1 MQTFFGS
8 VWWLIVSLGILVT
21 FHEFGHFW
29 VARRCGIRVLRFSV
43 GFGTPLWRRM
53 GRDGT
58 EYQIAAI
65 PLGGYVK
72 MLDEREQDVAPEDRP
87 FAFNNK
93 PVWQR
98 IAVVAAGPGFN
109 LILCL
114 ALLWLMYL
122 IGKPDY
128 LPLVGRAEAIAAS
141 AGVAKGDRLLA
152 IDGEPTPT
160 WTDVTMRLAEAA
172 LEGAP
177 VTLRVQRASGQEQQ
191 LTLALDQLSADQRQ
205 AQPLQAIG
213 LTPLHALLPAVVGEV
228 QAGSGAEGVLKAG
241 DRIERIGVRAIDGWD
256 QVSEAVQAQASADAP
271 LLLQVRRDGGL
282 LDLSVRP
289 RLDSSGET
297 PRWMLGIGPARAQAH
312 YDTLQRYGV
321 VAAAEASARE
331 TWMLAR
337 NTLSM
342 LGKMVAGKAS
352 LQNLSGPLTIA
363 KVANAS
369 AQLGLAWFLYFL
381 ALMSLS
387 LCIINLLPI
396 PILDGGHLLYYL
408 IESIKGSPVSERAMI
423 AGQYVGLTLLVGLM
437 GLALYNDVLFHLR

>member
-43 GFGTPLWRRM
+43 GFGSPLWRRM

-114 ALLWLMYL
+114 ALLWLMFV
-122 IGKPDY
+122 IGRPDY
-128 LPLVGRAEAIAAS
+128 LPVVGRAEAIAAS

-160 WTDVTMRLAEAA
+160 WTDVTLRLAEAA

-205 AQPLQAIG
+205 AQPLQTIG

-241 DRIERIGVRAIDGWD
+241 DRIERIGARAIDGWD
-256 QVSEAVQAQASADAP
+256 QVSAAVQAQASTDVP

-321 VAAAEASARE
+321 VAAAAASARE
-331 TWMLAR
+331 TWALAR